1 MRASRSTVRYSAPF
15 FYNPAYDTQVA
26 PVLCDEGVEEGRTDT
41 PRYSPIRWGDYRTQR
56 FIGDYRDAGEE
67 IQIEVFSN

>member
-1 MRASRSTVRYSAPF
+1 VRYSAPF